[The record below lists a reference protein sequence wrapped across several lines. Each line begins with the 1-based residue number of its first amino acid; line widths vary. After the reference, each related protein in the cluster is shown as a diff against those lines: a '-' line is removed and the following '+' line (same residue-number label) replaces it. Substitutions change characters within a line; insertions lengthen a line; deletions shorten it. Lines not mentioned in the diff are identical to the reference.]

1 MLNVSH
7 IYVVADD
14 PVLRQSLRRR
24 LETGNFRCHCF
35 ASVTALLE
43 RMSELIDGC
52 ILLDDTISALDSLEL
67 LTRIRRA
74 KGSFSASTH
83 DYTSK

>member
-52 ILLDDTISALDSLEL
+52 ILLDDTISGQPGVVD
-67 LTRIRRA
+67 TN
-74 KGSFSASTH
+74 
-83 DYTSK
+83 TSSQGQLFR